1 MQIELVQGREGIS
14 GNPDAVI
21 VIDVIRAF
29 TVAHLAFLQDIEKI
43 HLVAEPDQA
52 YALKEENPDLLLM
65 GEVGGYAISGFD
77 YDNSP
82 ARIADSD
89 LKGRTLVQR
98 TSNGVQAVLNNL
110 GSNWLMA
117 TGLIGAQATAKFVR
131 GLIDAGEVETVRVIA
146 SHPESDDDL
155 ACGEYIIDLI
165 HGNNELHLDQ
175 VRGRIRKS
183 ASAEKFYDQ
192 EQSQFEMEQLD
203 HCLRS
208 ESHEFV
214 MSVTVEE
221 NRPTIKKQMI

>member
-1 MQIELVQGREGIS
+1 MQIELVQGRES
-14 GNPDAVI
+14 VTGNPDAVI

-43 HLVAEPDQA
+43 HLVSEPDQA
-52 YALKEENPDLLLM
+52 YTLKEENPDYLLM

-82 ARIADSD
+82 VRIADTD

-98 TSNGVQAVLNNL
+98 TTNGVQAVLNNL
-110 GSNWLMA
+110 GPNWLMA

-131 GLIDAGEVETVRVIA
+131 SLIDAGEVETVRVIA

-155 ACGEYIIDLI
+155 ACGEYIVDLI
-165 HGNNELHLDQ
+165 SENNKMHLDQ
-175 VRGRIRKS
+175 VRERIRSS
-183 ASAEKFYDQ
+183 AAAQKFYDLG
-192 EQSQFEMEQLD
+192 QSQFEIEQLE

-208 ESHEFV
+208 ESHDFV

-221 NRPTIKKQMI
+221 NKPTIKKQII